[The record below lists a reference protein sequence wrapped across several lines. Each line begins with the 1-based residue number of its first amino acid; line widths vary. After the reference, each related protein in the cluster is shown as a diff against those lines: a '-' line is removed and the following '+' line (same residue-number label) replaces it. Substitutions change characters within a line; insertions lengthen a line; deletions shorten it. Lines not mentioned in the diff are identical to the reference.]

1 MFTFQAIHNAS
12 EVKKKIEE
20 DVKELISMFTFQAIH
35 NTECCSSIM
44 SPDVKELISQCLLFK
59 QFTTLA
65 KELPWLRLMSKS

>member
-44 SPDVKELISQCLLFK
+44 SPDVKELISFK